1 MTKQEEQEK
10 ILLDQVITGIPYV
23 FIREMLVKPLEDE
36 YVTREV
42 TRPKETGEVDD
53 KGYPISENVSEEVT
67 ELTSFKKGIV
77 LKESGSYNWV
87 DGQNKPLSE
96 EFIPRVGDTVV
107 YSRRQCV
114 YFDLFKNSELVN
126 PYNVVAVIKK

>member
-1 MTKQEEQEK
+1 MTKQEIQDK
-10 ILLDQVITGIPYV
+10 ILLDQVVSGIPYTFV
-23 FIREMLVKPLEDE
+23 REMLVKPLEDV
-36 YVTREV
+36 YITREV
-42 TRPKETGEVDD
+42 ERPKKTGELDES
-53 KGYPISENVSEEVT
+53 GYEITENVKEEVT
-67 ELTSFKKGIV
+67 EITNFKEGIV

-87 DGQNKPLSE
+87 DGKGNPLAE

-114 YFDLFKNSELVN
+114 YFDLFKDSELVN